1 MNTGFN
7 KKASAASGG
16 LLPGDVRHA
25 MSPKAHPVFEQ
36 ISLFDDAYTLLNS
49 GLADFMSLD
58 LQSARNSLEQYG
70 EIYRARDQ
78 VAHFL
83 GIIDFLEEKLAQTPN
98 GIEEPAYLYDLLNTL
113 EVETSRVACLSQ
125 NVRDGIRSSLQ
136 KRLLKAIEDH
146 HLSGTPY
153 LSSSLPTGFVYLRA
167 GRPDEAIAALQACLP
182 LSPGNALIY
191 GYLGDAYL
199 MRREVAQ
206 ARQCYL
212 NACLSD
218 PKALDWKFLKDS
230 NLLSLRDQLV
240 ERYGDESPALEWLPV
255 HAILRDLFK
264 PGLLGLYEGLKEL
277 VEDYLALQRKF
288 RQTPEPGL
296 KAGLFLRALLLCEQ
310 EPHLKFIKTV
320 NFIDLRKT
328 MKSLDPSLFAGYLTW
343 IERRHAGLK

>member
-1 MNTGFN
+1 
-7 KKASAASGG
+7 
-16 LLPGDVRHA
+16 

-49 GLADFMSLD
+49 GLADLMSLD
-58 LQSARNSLEQYG
+58 LQSAKNSIEHYG
-70 EIYRARDQ
+70 AIYRAREQ
-78 VAHFL
+78 VEHFL
-83 GIIDFLEEKLAQTPN
+83 QIIDFLEEKLIQAPD
-98 GIEEPAYLYDLLNTL
+98 GIEEPVYLYNLVNAL
-113 EVETSRVACLSQ
+113 EADAGIVGCISKDIL
-125 NVRDGIRSSLQ
+125 DGIRSSLQ
-136 KRLLKAIEDH
+136 KRILKAIEDH
-146 HLSGTPY
+146 HLAGTPY
-153 LSSSLPTGFVYLRA
+153 LSNAVPTGFIYLQA
-167 GRPDEAIAALQACLP
+167 GRPDEAIAALQVCLP
-182 LSPGNALIY
+182 LSPRNALIY

-199 MRREVAQ
+199 MRHEFAQ

-212 NACLSD
+212 NACLND
-218 PKALDWKFLKDS
+218 PKALDWEFLKDS

-240 ERYGDESPALEWLPV
+240 ERYGDESLALAWLPV
-255 HAILRDLFK
+255 HAVLRDLFK

-296 KAGLFLRALLLCEQ
+296 EAGLFLRALLLCEQ